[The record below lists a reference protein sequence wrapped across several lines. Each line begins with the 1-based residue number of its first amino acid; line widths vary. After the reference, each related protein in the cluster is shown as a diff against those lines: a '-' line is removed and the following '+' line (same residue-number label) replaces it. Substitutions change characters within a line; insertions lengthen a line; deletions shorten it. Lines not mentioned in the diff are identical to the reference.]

1 MANILQTLVQ
11 IADRMLSRP
20 SLLTEKRHTSRDQVH
35 GLYLS
40 DEKRSRFYTRCVR
53 ERCEVDVPFVLLR
66 WQLHEH
72 REFCVLCRFGAV
84 KSVSLKVRSVQRPN
98 RNVLLFPGSIETVLF
113 ASLCIYCLING

>member
-1 MANILQTLVQ
+1 MDCTSATKKDQGSTPDAYVS
-11 IADRMLSRP
+11 AVKWMF
-20 SLLTEKRHTSRDQVH
+20 LLFFCDGV
-35 GLYLS
+35 
-40 DEKRSRFYTRCVR
+40 
-53 ERCEVDVPFVLLR
+53 
-66 WQLHEH
+66 QLHEH